1 MRTICVRVCAC
12 ARVHVVEVVRERE
25 SFAILSVENSFAGE
39 GDVRETF
46 ECVRTRAS
54 HGIESESK
62 VLFLFFACKCDECE
76 RVNGKLVC

>member
-1 MRTICVRVCAC
+1 M
-12 ARVHVVEVVRERE
+12 
-25 SFAILSVENSFAGE
+25 SVENSFAGE
-39 GDVRETF
+39 EDVRETF

-62 VLFLFFACKCDECE
+62 VLFLFFACKCDESE